1 MAGKTTTSFDE
12 LIEADRQRRKN
23 ELLANALLGN
33 GRRASTPS
41 NGVKK
46 SSLGGGLA
54 SRIRI
59 AKPLQRSASA
69 TPKLRNNGVA
79 TSQNLSQTNSP
90 LSRLNF
96 STRETPVGRQ
106 LKRERILEAAM
117 SNSAQ
122 DSIISQPKVQIPD
135 EEISIRGMAGPYNV
149 IGDNFAP
156 GTTAADIE
164 SAMSPSGGEMQNC
177 KIIRTSPTV
186 MAEMVFTER
195 AHADNVIATFNNKR
209 ADGRIIHVYMK
220 HANTSGALDSSPKQ
234 APSEPRAA
242 RVDLTKTEPKYDA
255 QREQSDRNRRRA
267 EPEYQDGRYGF
278 EPKEDRMDVDMDDRH
293 SFRRDEPRNYGRSR
307 DFGRPRDDRRLYS
320 DDIYHRP
327 RGRGFR

>member
-1 MAGKTTTSFDE
+1 MAGKSTISFDE
-12 LIEADRQRRKN
+12 LIQADRQRRKD

-33 GRRASTPS
+33 GKRPSTPS

-46 SSLGGGLA
+46 TSLGGGLA
-54 SRIRI
+54 SRIGI
-59 AKPLQRSASA
+59 AKPLQRPTSA
-69 TPKLRNNGVA
+69 TSKIRYNGVA
-79 TSQNLSQTNSP
+79 TSQNLSRVHNP
-90 LSRLNF
+90 LSRLNS
-96 STRETPVGRQ
+96 STRETSMGRQ

-117 SNSAQ
+117 SDSAQ
-122 DSIISQPKVQIPD
+122 DGTTSQSKVQIPG
-135 EEISIRGMAGPYNV
+135 EEISIRGIAGPYNV

-156 GTTAADIE
+156 GTTAADIK

-177 KIIRTSPTV
+177 RIIQTSPTV
-186 MAEMVFTER
+186 MAEMVFAER

-220 HANTSGALDSSPKQ
+220 QVDAQNVPDPSPTQ
-234 APSEPRAA
+234 APSEPRAP

-255 QREQSDRNRRRA
+255 QREQTDRNRRRA

-278 EPKEDRMDVDMDDRH
+278 ESKGDRMDVDIEDRH

-307 DFGRPRDDRRLYS
+307 DFVRPRDERRLYS
-320 DDIYHRP
+320 DDVHTRP

>member
-12 LIEADRQRRKN
+12 LIQADRQRRKN

-33 GRRASTPS
+33 GKRASTPS

-46 SSLGGGLA
+46 ASLAGGLA
-54 SRIRI
+54 SRIGI
-59 AKPLQRSASA
+59 AKPLQRSGSA
-69 TPKLRNNGVA
+69 TPKTRYNGVA
-79 TSQNLSQTNSP
+79 TSQNLSQVNSP
-90 LSRLNF
+90 LSRLNS
-96 STRETPVGRQ
+96 STRENPTSRQ
-106 LKRERILEAAM
+106 LKRERILEAVMA
-117 SNSAQ
+117 NSAQ
-122 DSIISQPKVQIPD
+122 DGTTSQPKVQIPG
-135 EEISIRGMAGPYNV
+135 EEISIRGIAGPYNV

-164 SAMSPSGGEMQNC
+164 SAMSPGRGEMQNC
-177 KIIRTSPTV
+177 KIIQTSPTV
-186 MAEMVFTER
+186 MAEMVFAER

-220 HANTSGALDSSPKQ
+220 QTNTPAVLDPPPTQ

-242 RVDLTKTEPKYDA
+242 RVDLTKTEPRYDA

-278 EPKEDRMDVDMDDRH
+278 EPKEDRMDVDMEDRH
-293 SFRRDEPRNYGRSR
+293 SSRRDEPRNYGRSR
-307 DFGRPRDDRRLYS
+307 DFGRPRDERRLYS
-320 DDIYHRP
+320 DDVYTRP